1 MTQSC
6 AEIPFCSC
14 EYMDKRVVELRKLVW
29 AHYRKNGRHDLPWR
43 KTKDPY
49 RILVSELMLQ
59 QTQVGRVI
67 PKYRAFLKLFP
78 TLRVLARASLADV
91 LKAWQGL
98 GYNRRAKFLHQL
110 AQVVTKEHRG
120 VLPQDEKRLQ
130 QLPGIGPATAA
141 AIRAFA
147 FDLPGTYVETNVR
160 TVFLHHL
167 FSDRTGVPDGE
178 LLPYITAAAQG
189 QSAREWNW
197 ALLDY
202 GAWLKTQVVN
212 PTRQSKHYAKQS
224 KFQGSRRQLRGHILR
239 LLIGQDYITARSLAT
254 QTGRPRAEVGSVVR
268 DLHNEGLV
276 SVRGG
281 RVGLA
286 R

>member
-1 MTQSC
+1 
-6 AEIPFCSC
+6 
-14 EYMDKRVVELRKLVW
+14 MDKRIAELRRLVW
-29 AHYRKNGRHDLPWR
+29 AHYRKKGRHDLPWR

-59 QTQVGRVI
+59 QTQVARVI

-147 FDLPGTYVETNVR
+147 FDLPGMYVETNVR

-167 FSDRTGVPDGE
+167 FPDRIGVLDTE

-202 GAWLKTQVVN
+202 GAWLKTQVTN
-212 PTRQSKHYAKQS
+212 PTRSSKHYAKQS
-224 KFQGSRRQLRGHILR
+224 KFQGSRRQLRGVILR
-239 LLIGQDYITARSLAT
+239 ELSLRGPRSQGVLVKQSGWSEKEVSSVLA
-254 QTGRPRAEVGSVVR
+254 
-268 DLHNEGLV
+268 DLEREGLITL
-276 SVRGG
+276 RGQ
-281 RVGLA
+281 RVELT

>member
-1 MTQSC
+1 M
-6 AEIPFCSC
+6 E
-14 EYMDKRVVELRKLVW
+14 KRITELRRAVW

-59 QTQVGRVI
+59 QTQVARVI

-78 TLRVLARASLADV
+78 TLRVLARVPLAEV
-91 LKAWQGL
+91 LKVWQGL

-120 VLPQDEKRLQ
+120 ALPQGEKELQ
-130 QLPGIGPATAA
+130 RLPGIGPATAA

-147 FDLPGTYVETNVR
+147 FDLPGAYVETNVR
-160 TVFLHHL
+160 AVFLHH
-167 FSDRTGVPDGE
+167 FFADRTGVSDSE
-178 LLPYITAAAQG
+178 LLPYITAAARG
-189 QSAREWNW
+189 QSPRAWNW

-202 GAWLKTQVVN
+202 GAWLKTQVMN

-239 LLIGQDYITARSLAT
+239 LLSKNDFATVQSLAT
-254 QTGRPRAEVGSVVR
+254 QTGGRPRAEVRSVVR

-281 RVGLA
+281 RVELA